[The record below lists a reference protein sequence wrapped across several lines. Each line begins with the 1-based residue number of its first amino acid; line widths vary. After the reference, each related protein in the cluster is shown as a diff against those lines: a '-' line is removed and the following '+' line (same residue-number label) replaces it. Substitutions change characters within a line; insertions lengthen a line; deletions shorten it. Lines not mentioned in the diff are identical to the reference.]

1 MNKLHKSA
9 IAVLATIVM
18 GLSLFTSGVAQA
30 TPGALTMSLNL
41 PSNWHFGDPEQEV
54 TYSESGE
61 LLDAEDEV
69 SYGIEITYPGTC
81 GAIVGDDPFY
91 AGVYTVTPYAE
102 VTVDDVS
109 VELISGQSYAGYTF
123 TAPAETFTILPFDAA
138 VTFNGGD
145 LFSVYKGQPINTSL
159 YSVATLPYG
168 NTATSVTFLYSGGG
182 LDGFVTTQPTTA
194 GSYTITPQVQFSPDA
209 NCNFN
214 ATGSG
219 RLLVSDWPLEPSP
232 PSTPPAT
239 PVDPTPS
246 ATPVVTPT
254 PTATP
259 LKKATITV
267 TGGTYSYD
275 GSAKQAT
282 VTTDP
287 AGLSV
292 SVKYAG
298 GSSAPVNSG
307 TYGVV
312 ATLTAADYEAASAS
326 GTVVINKINPILKWD
341 TPAPIKSGTK
351 VSGDQ
356 LNPSANVKGS
366 FTFTV
371 DKGAVLAPGSYE
383 VIASFTP
390 DDSVN
395 YNTGRIS
402 SVIVVK
408 AANRAIVVPFA
419 FASAAISPSLL
430 SKIRA
435 NAAQPGEKVIVY
447 GYVQP
452 SKSLAADK
460 LLSQQR
466 ADALKAEILKVV
478 PTANVVAIGKGRT
491 FQPLCESSINKCA
504 VVSFSN

>member
-41 PSNWHFGDPEQEV
+41 PSNWHFGDSEQDV
-54 TYSESGE
+54 TYSGSGE

-123 TAPAETFTILPFDAA
+123 TAPAETFTILPFDAE
-138 VTFNGGD
+138 VTFNSGNS
-145 LFSVYKGQPINTSL
+145 FSIFEGQPINTSF

-168 NTATSVTFLYSGGG
+168 NTATSVTFLSSGGG
-182 LDGFVTTQPTTA
+182 LDGFVTDLPTRA

-214 ATGSG
+214 ATGTG
-219 RLLVSDWPLEPSP
+219 RLIVSPWPVD
-232 PSTPPAT
+232 PSTPPSPPAT
-239 PVDPTPS
+239 P
-246 ATPVVTPT
+246 TPVVTPT

-275 GSAKQAT
+275 GSPKPAT

-312 ATLTAADYEAASAS
+312 ATLTAADYEAATAS

-351 VSGDQ
+351 LSGVQ

-371 DKGAVLAPGSYE
+371 DKGAVLAPGSYD

-402 SVIVVK
+402 SVIQVK
-408 AANRAIVVPFA
+408 RADRQIVVTFGLD
-419 FASAAISPSLL
+419 S
-430 SKIRA
+430 SKIPGGALSTIRT
-435 NAAQPGEKVIVY
+435 NAALPGEKIVVY

-452 SKSLAADK
+452 SNSLPADK
-460 LLSQQR
+460 LLAQQR
-466 ADALKAEILKVV
+466 ADALKAEILKLV

-491 FQPLCESSINKCA
+491 FQPLCVSAKNKCA
-504 VVSFSN
+504 VVNFSS

>member
-30 TPGALTMSLNL
+30 TPGALTMSLTL
-41 PSNWHFGDPEQEV
+41 PSNWHFGDPEQQV
-54 TYSESGE
+54 TYSGSGE

-123 TAPAETFTILPFDAA
+123 TAPAQTFTILPFDAA
-138 VTFNGGD
+138 VTFNYGSN
-145 LFSVYKGQPINTSL
+145 FSIYVDQRVDTSKF
-159 YSVATLPYG
+159 SVATLPYG
-168 NTATSVTFLYSGGG
+168 NTVASLTFLYSGGG
-182 LDGFVTTQPTTA
+182 IVGYATDQPTTA
-194 GSYTITPQVQFSPDA
+194 GRYTITPQAHFSPDA
-209 NCNFN
+209 DCNFN
-214 ATGSG
+214 ATGTG
-219 RLLVSDWPLEPSP
+219 VLVVHNNYPDPSP
-232 PSTPPAT
+232 SAT

-254 PTATP
+254 AAA

-275 GSAKQAT
+275 GSAKPAT

-287 AGLSV
+287 VGLSY
-292 SVKYAG
+292 SVKYSG
-298 GSSAPVNSG
+298 KSNAPVDSG
-307 TYGVV
+307 THGVV
-312 ATLTAADYEAASAS
+312 ATVTDSGYEATTAS
-326 GTVVINKINPILKWD
+326 TTIVINKINPVLKWP

-351 VSGDQ
+351 LSDIQ
-356 LNPSANVKGS
+356 LNAQSDVKG
-366 FTFTV
+366 TFTYTAN
-371 DKGAVLAPGSYE
+371 KGDVLAPGTYDA
-383 VIASFTP
+383 IASFVPNDTL
-390 DDSVN
+390 N
-395 YNTGRIS
+395 YNTGRVS
-402 SVIVVK
+402 SVIQVK
-408 AANRAIVVPFA
+408 RADRQIVVTFGLD
-419 FASAAISPSLL
+419 S
-430 SKIRA
+430 SKIPGGALSTIRT
-435 NAAQPGEKVIVY
+435 NAALPGEKIVVY

-452 SKSLAADK
+452 SNSLPADK
-460 LLSQQR
+460 LLAQQR
-466 ADALKAEILKVV
+466 ADALKAEILKLV

-491 FQPLCESSINKCA
+491 FQPLCVSAKNKCA
-504 VVSFSN
+504 VVNFSS

>member
-9 IAVLATIVM
+9 LAVLATIVM

-30 TPGALTMSLNL
+30 TPGALTMSVNL
-41 PSNWHFGDPEQEV
+41 PSTWHFGDPEQQV
-54 TYSESGE
+54 TYSGSGE

-123 TAPAETFTILPFDAA
+123 TAPAQTFTILPFDAE
-138 VTFNGGD
+138 VTFNSGYG
-145 LFSVYKGQPINTSL
+145 FSIYEGQPINRSQW
-159 YSVATLPYG
+159 SVAALPYG
-168 NTATSVTFLYSGGG
+168 NTVTDLTFLFSGGG
-182 LDGFVTTQPTTA
+182 LDGFVTDLPTRA
-194 GSYTITPQVQFSPDA
+194 GSYTITAQAQFSPDA
-209 NCNFN
+209 NCNFREIG
-214 ATGSG
+214 TGI
-219 RLLVSDWPLEPSP
+219 LVVSP
-232 PSTPPAT
+232 W
-239 PVDPTPS
+239 PVDPSPSATPTPS
-246 ATPVVTPT
+246 VTPTPVVTPT

-275 GSAKQAT
+275 GSPKSAT

>member
-41 PSNWHFGDPEQEV
+41 PSNWHFGDPEQQV
-54 TYSESGE
+54 TYSGSGE

-109 VELISGQSYAGYTF
+109 AELISGQSYAGYTF
-123 TAPAETFTILPFDAA
+123 TAPAQTFTILPFDAE
-138 VTFNGGD
+138 VTFNSGD
-145 LFSVYKGQPINTSL
+145 NFSVYEGQSINTSL

-168 NTATSVTFLYSGGG
+168 NSATSVTFLYSGGG

-214 ATGSG
+214 ATGAG
-219 RLLVSDWPLEPSP
+219 RLIVSPWPVDPSP
-232 PSTPPAT
+232 SATPTPPAT
-239 PVDPTPS
+239 P
-246 ATPVVTPT
+246 TPVVTPT

-275 GSAKQAT
+275 GSPKSAT

-287 AGLSV
+287 VGLSY
-292 SVKYAG
+292 SVKYSG
-298 GSSAPVNSG
+298 KSNAPVDSG
-307 TYGVV
+307 THGVV
-312 ATLTAADYEAASAS
+312 ATVTDSGYEATTAS
-326 GTVVINKINPILKWD
+326 TTIVINKINPVLKWP

-351 VSGDQ
+351 LSDIQ
-356 LNPSANVKGS
+356 LNAQSDVKG
-366 FTFTV
+366 TFTYTAN
-371 DKGAVLAPGSYE
+371 KGDVLAPGTYDA
-383 VIASFTP
+383 IASFVPNDTL
-390 DDSVN
+390 N
-395 YNTGRIS
+395 YNTGRVS
-402 SVIVVK
+402 SVIQVK
-408 AANRAIVVPFA
+408 RADRQIVVTFGLD
-419 FASAAISPSLL
+419 S
-430 SKIRA
+430 SKIPGGALSTIRT
-435 NAAQPGEKVIVY
+435 NAALPGEKIVVY

-452 SKSLAADK
+452 SNSLPADK
-460 LLSQQR
+460 LLAQQR
-466 ADALKAEILKVV
+466 ADALKAEILKLV

-491 FQPLCESSINKCA
+491 FQPLCVSAKNKCA
-504 VVSFSN
+504 VVNFSS